1 MKALTLLKTG
11 LLANPELEQAF
22 LRLTILGFVLA
33 YVVSIRSRVD
43 VTSVVYLAGIF
54 LLAVGIFAAICV
66 WPATNATR
74 RMLGIVADA
83 GTITFG
89 LLVAGNEGVTFV
101 WAYPFVIV
109 GNGFRYGRIYLH
121 VSQVLCVVGFLTV
134 LAVAPWWQNNALTG
148 VGWLIAMMLLPFYV
162 SAFSERLKVA
172 RRQAERALKECL
184 EREGQ
189 SG

>member
-1 MKALTLLKTG
+1 MKALTRLTTR

-54 LLAVGIFAAICV
+54 LFAVGIFAAICV
-66 WPATNATR
+66 WPATNVTR
-74 RMLGIVADA
+74 RMLGIVVDT

-101 WAYPFVIV
+101 WAYLFVII

-121 VSQVLCVVGFLTV
+121 VSQVLCMVGFVTV
-134 LAVAPWWQNNALTG
+134 LAIAPWWQSYLVIG
-148 VGWLIAMMLLPFYV
+148 VSWLIAMLILPLYV
-162 SAFSERLKVA
+162 GALAQRMRDAHLKSE
-172 RRQAERALKECL
+172 QALKECL
-184 EREGQ
+184 EREGR